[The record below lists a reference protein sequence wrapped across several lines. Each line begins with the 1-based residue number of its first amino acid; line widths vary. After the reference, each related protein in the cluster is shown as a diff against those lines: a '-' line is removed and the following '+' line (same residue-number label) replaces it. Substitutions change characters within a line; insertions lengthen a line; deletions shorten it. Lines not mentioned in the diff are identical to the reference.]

1 MWVKSLECR
10 ETVRLLM
17 SEKVFGVTD
26 IDNVHFSWFELIY
39 AKIIYSR
46 GLGMQLTFVERT
58 WKLMSQSCTKKVCM
72 LSKELFYQKSLQN
85 YN

>member
-1 MWVKSLECR
+1 
-10 ETVRLLM
+10 M

-58 WKLMSQSCTKKVCM
+58 WKKMSLSCTKKIMYVVKRIV
-72 LSKELFYQKSLQN
+72 LPKIPTKL
-85 YN
+85 